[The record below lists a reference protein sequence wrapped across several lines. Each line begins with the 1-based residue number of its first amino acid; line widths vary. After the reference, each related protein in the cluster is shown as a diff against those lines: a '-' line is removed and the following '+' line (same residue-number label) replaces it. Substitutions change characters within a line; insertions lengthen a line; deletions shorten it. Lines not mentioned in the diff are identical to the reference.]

1 MNSVIN
7 SANIEVSA
15 IILAI
20 NNDIGKIVEKHLIPH
35 FEEMLREKH
44 NMKLIETVLR
54 QMPDF
59 KRLEQEN
66 EAMRRELDIKRVQM
80 PAPAALAPAHYC
92 PPTTILMCPYH
103 NTCVGPSPE
112 PTVPEPAA
120 QENLIKLEIVEKA
133 PNTENVIS
141 EKDIYS
147 DVNLTTPLNNTQVSA
162 GALDEDEEVEDET
175 EEAASEVEEEA
186 ESEVEEEAESEV
198 EEEEASEVE
207 EEEASEA
214 EEEESEAE
222 EVEEEEASEVE
233 EEEASEVEEVDT
245 LEEEE
250 ASEVEEVDTLEEEE
264 ASEAEEEAEEEESGV
279 EGGDP
284 LEEEADPLEA
294 DEVFL
299 VEIKGRGKF
308 YTNNETNGDI
318 YEIEGEDDVG
328 EEVGKFVNKV
338 ATFF

>member
-1 MNSVIN
+1 MDSIFNTASK
-7 SANIEVSA
+7 IEISA

-35 FEEMLREKH
+35 FEEMLSAKH

-66 EAMRRELDIKRVQM
+66 EAMRRELDIKRVQVSL
-80 PAPAALAPAHYC
+80 PAPVSAEPVSAEPVPVHNC

-103 NTCVGPSPE
+103 NTFLAP
-112 PTVPEPAA
+112 VPAAPVPAVPVPAVPVPAA

-133 PNTENVIS
+133 PKTENVIS

-162 GALDEDEEVEDET
+162 GELDEDEAEVEDET
-175 EEAASEVEEEA
+175 
-186 ESEVEEEAESEV
+186 
-198 EEEEASEVE
+198 

-214 EEEESEAE
+214 EEEEASEA
-222 EVEEEEASEVE
+222 
-233 EEEASEVEEVDT
+233 
-245 LEEEE
+245 EEE

-264 ASEAEEEAEEEESGV
+264 ASEAEEEASEVEEEEASEAEEEAEEEEESGV

-284 LEEEADPLEA
+284 LEEEEEESGVEGGDPLEEEVDPLEA

-318 YEIEGEDDVG
+318 YAIEGEDDVG

>member
-1 MNSVIN
+1 MDSIFNTASK
-7 SANIEVSA
+7 IEISA

-35 FEEMLREKH
+35 FEEMLSAKH

-66 EAMRRELDIKRVQM
+66 ETMRRELDIKSVQS
-80 PAPAALAPAHYC
+80 PVPVHNC

-103 NTCVGPSPE
+103 NTFLAP
-112 PTVPEPAA
+112 VPAAPVPAA

-133 PNTENVIS
+133 PKTENVIS

-162 GALDEDEEVEDET
+162 GELDEDEAEVEDET
-175 EEAASEVEEEA
+175 EE
-186 ESEVEEEAESEV
+186 
-198 EEEEASEVE
+198 EASEAE

-214 EEEESEAE
+214 EEEASEA
-222 EVEEEEASEVE
+222 EASEVE

-250 ASEVEEVDTLEEEE
+250 ASEAEEEAEEEEEE
-264 ASEAEEEAEEEESGV
+264 ASEAEEEAEEEEESGVEGGDPLEEEEEESGVEGGDPLEEEEEESGV

-318 YEIEGEDDVG
+318 YAIEGEDDVG